1 MKFPSGDSSEGVA
14 GARRFSSNMQFARKE
29 ECPMRLLRSV
39 SASSGVIAG
48 RSVSH
53 RRPILR
59 WAGICVT
66 VVTTAAAVL
75 FASFVAVAI
84 GLT

>member
-1 MKFPSGDSSEGVA
+1 
-14 GARRFSSNMQFARKE
+14 
-29 ECPMRLLRSV
+29 MRLLRSV
-39 SASSGVIAG
+39 SGSSGVIAG
-48 RSVSH
+48 RSASH

-66 VVTTAAAVL
+66 VVTTAVAIL